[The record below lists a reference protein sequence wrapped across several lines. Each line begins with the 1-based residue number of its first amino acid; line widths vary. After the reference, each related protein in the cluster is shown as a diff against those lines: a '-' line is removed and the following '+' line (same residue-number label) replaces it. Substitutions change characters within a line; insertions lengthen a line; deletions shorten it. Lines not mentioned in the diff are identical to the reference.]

1 MDKHYTALQ
10 TDFGDLVK
18 EAYCLLTQRAQDYK
32 PLHKLSRR
40 SAAAASIFVL
50 ISACYLLAGLS
61 LFKSTPI
68 ADIKALGD
76 IVIFDVGDSAQLET
90 LCWSFKLF
98 LAYLLIN
105 LIFAFIRMKT
115 NKLCSCKQSK
125 KDEDDKNKGS
135 EKTLSENIKCK
146 IFSILYEQ
154 TYRIYFLIVS
164 SGISALLFFEWQQL
178 MPVFFAVGLII
189 FILSY
194 SINRK
199 FGYTRAWSRNRLYA
213 EKIRI
218 IDARYKSGIIFRD
231 KAHEDLLK
239 LLEQYEEQTHQ
250 DTVNDY
256 ISYGNSALNTL
267 KGLRK

>member
-1 MDKHYTALQ
+1 MDKQYEALPKEL
-10 TDFGDLVK
+10 DKLVQESYEK
-18 EAYCLLTQRAQDYK
+18 FSKRATNYS

-40 SAAAASIFVL
+40 SAATASIFVL
-50 ISACYLLAGLS
+50 ISASYLIAGLS

-68 ADIKALGD
+68 GDLKKLGD
-76 IVIFDVGDSAQLET
+76 IVIFDLGNKALVVSIAT
-90 LCWSFKLF
+90 SFVTF
-98 LAYLLIN
+98 SIYLWLKKWQN
-105 LIFAFIRMKT
+105 
-115 NKLCSCKQSK
+115 SK
-125 KDEDDKNKGS
+125 KEQGS
-135 EKTLSENIKCK
+135 T
-146 IFSILYEQ
+146 
-154 TYRIYFLIVS
+154 TYPIQFYQSYFLIIS
-164 SGISALLFFEWQQL
+164 TGISSLLFFEWQQL
-178 MPVFFAVGLII
+178 MPVFFAAGLII

-213 EKIRI
+213 EKVRL
-218 IDARYKSGIIFRD
+218 IDARYKSGMIFRD